1 MSNVFDSST
10 QTAFFPEGVQ
20 FASLRTNVG
29 EMSSIF
35 YSDVIAARRLRRIS
49 VQELYLPGL
58 SFQAPGRSG
67 A

>member
-29 EMSSIF
+29 EM
-35 YSDVIAARRLRRIS
+35 YSDVIGARRLRRIS